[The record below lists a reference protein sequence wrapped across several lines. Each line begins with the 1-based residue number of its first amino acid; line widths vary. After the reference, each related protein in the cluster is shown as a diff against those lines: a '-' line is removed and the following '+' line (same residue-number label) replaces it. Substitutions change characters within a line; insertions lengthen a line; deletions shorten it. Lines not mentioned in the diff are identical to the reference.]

1 MSVNNSLAKKENR
14 LGFSAYVTQDAV
26 KKRINEVIGG
36 KNGIRFISSIVSAVQ
51 SNPKL
56 TECTNA
62 SILSAALQGEALNL
76 PASPQ
81 LGYYYLVPYNKKVKH
96 KDANGRDVEETI
108 KEAQFQLSAKGYKQ
122 LAMRSGQYLD
132 IDVIYIHEGEYLGRD
147 KYTGKQKF
155 EFIEDDDERE
165 SRPIIGYLAYFE
177 MLNGFRKQMYWTKA
191 KMENHADKYSQA
203 FSIASAKKLAEGK
216 IPKNELWKYS
226 SYWYTSFDE
235 MAEKTMI
242 RQLLSK
248 WGMLTTELA
257 TAFEADMS
265 VINDDGTKTYV
276 DNVETVPETVIEAEA
291 IPVDSSTGEVIEQ
304 VAEPVKQNDA
314 QAEDIQSAL
323 FN

>member
-1 MSVNNSLAKKENR
+1 MAVSNSLTKTQGTQK
-14 LGFSAYVTQDAV
+14 LGFTAYITSDAV
-26 KKRINEVIGG
+26 NQQIAKVVGG
-36 KNGIRFISSIVSAVQ
+36 KNSTRFVSSIISAVQ
-51 SNPKL
+51 TNPTL
-56 TECTNA
+56 QECTNS

-76 PASPQ
+76 PPSPQ
-81 LGYYYLVPYNKKVKH
+81 LGYFFMIPFNNKKL
-96 KDANGRDVEETI
+96 GC

-165 SRPIIGYLAYFE
+165 SKPIIGYLAYFE
-177 MLNGFRKQMYWTKA
+177 MLNGFRKQLYWTKS
-191 KMENHADKYSQA
+191 KMEAHADKYSQA
-203 FSIASAKKLAEGK
+203 FSLEAAKKLAAGK
-216 IPKNELWKYS
+216 IPQSDLWKYS

-257 TAFEADMS
+257 QAFEADMS
-265 VINDDGTKTYV
+265 VIKEDGTKVYV
-276 DNVETVPETVIEAEA
+276 ENTPDVIDMEVPAT
-291 IPVDSSTGEVIEQ
+291 EVSEPQ
-304 VAEPVKQNDA
+304 AVAEPQNVAEPQPQAEAPQDA
-314 QAEDIQSAL
+314 QMAL
-323 FN
+323 FGNGN